1 MTPTEFVLPVGH
13 YLGRYHPQRHAPPRY
28 HKVRLGSDL
37 LRLSDDAF
45 TVWALSHG
53 VPHRS
58 AVEPWT
64 RLAVL
69 EAAGQLADPERQFN
83 ALVRDGLVAEGASGT
98 PDAIRFARNYRIRPL
113 MTGLGNTAREPT
125 RFGIG
130 VIGRPA
136 AVTVD
141 LLGFE
146 LWQWGRLDQ
155 NLWQTAHRLRS
166 VQSPD
171 SPGSIDPEQMLTE
184 VLRRLPVL
192 LGHNAVY
199 LDRAQKPHHDPPK
212 GTRPTDE

>member
-1 MTPTEFVLPVGH
+1 MTHAEFVLPVGH

-53 VPHRS
+53 VPGRS

-64 RLAVL
+64 RQAVL
-69 EAAGQLADPERQFN
+69 EAAGQLADPELRFD
-83 ALVRDGLVAEGASGT
+83 ALVRDGLVAEVAPAT
-98 PDAIRFARNYRIRPL
+98 PDAIRFASHYRIRPL
-113 MTGLGNTAREPT
+113 MTGLGNTAGEPM

-130 VIGRPA
+130 VIGEPA

-155 NLWQTAHRLRS
+155 NLWQIARRLRS

-171 SPGSIDPEQMLTE
+171 SPRSIDPEQMLAE

-192 LGHNAVY
+192 LSHNAVY
-199 LDRAQKPHHDPPK
+199 LDRAQKPHHYPPNGK
-212 GTRPTDE
+212 PTDE